1 MCLCNCRQYIDTIY
15 PNTRVPQCRS
25 AKKSHPGQIP
35 LNSKAAQPPGNIS
48 PNRALSNTRHA
59 RYPLTGF
66 EGRRIPGSYF
76 FCKKHDI
83 VWENMIFC
91 YIGDMIVIRCYK
103 YKVCSSC
110 YLSTHSFKVRWECL
124 AKKPKAICF
133 HCFKDKSVNNC
144 KQQTL
149 QSLFSLFKSI
159 RRFLQNYNPIS

>member
-1 MCLCNCRQYIDTIY
+1 MLICPCPRWDLPMPAQR
-15 PNTRVPQCRS
+15 RS

-35 LNSKAAQPPGNIS
+35 LNSKAAQPPAQCS
-48 PNRALSNTRHA
+48 PCQVLSNTRHE

-66 EGRRIPGSYF
+66 GGKRIPGSYF
-76 FCKKHDI
+76 FCNKHDI

-91 YIGDMIVIRCYK
+91 YIDDMIVIRCYK
-103 YKVCSSC
+103 YTVCSSC

-144 KQQTL
+144 KQQKL

-159 RRFLQNYNPIS
+159 THLLKISGSIS

>member
-1 MCLCNCRQYIDTIY
+1 MCILCRIACRSS
-15 PNTRVPQCRS
+15 PQRRS
-25 AKKSHPGQIP
+25 AKKSHPGHIP
-35 LNSKAAQPPGNIS
+35 LNSKAAQPPAHNS
-48 PNRALSNTRHA
+48 PNQALSNTRHA
-59 RYPLTGF
+59 RYPLTEFG
-66 EGRRIPGSYF
+66 GKRIPGSYL

-91 YIGDMIVIRCYK
+91 YIGDMIVIRCCNYT
-103 YKVCSSC
+103 VCSSC

-144 KQQTL
+144 KQQKL

-159 RRFLQNYNPIS
+159 THLFKTAGLIK